1 MSHTK
6 VKARP
11 VVGTVR
17 KASLNSDGTPVKL
30 PPLHT
35 ETSGSSLQNGL
46 QGNAM
51 AIPPA
56 KMSPEPRR
64 SSREDV
70 KVSPFFLTTENG
82 NCRE

>member
-1 MSHTK
+1 MSFTK
-6 VKARP
+6 SKSRHAMAS
-11 VVGTVR
+11 VR
-17 KASLNSDGTPVKL
+17 KVSLNSDGTPIKL

-35 ETSGSSLQNGL
+35 DNAGSSLQNGL

-70 KVSPFFLTTENG
+70 NVSTSVF
-82 NCRE
+82 